1 MYNMNTFSSMSG
13 YPVSVKSNSRSSIVP
28 PPSSVSDCI
37 PNCMTLS
44 DCRGGGTC
52 TVRYNEINVLPI
64 EDQFLAVFS

>member
-44 DCRGGGTC
+44 DCRRGGTC
-52 TVRYNEINVLPI
+52 AVHYNEINVLPI